1 MKLEGEFMPADPVVD
16 GITEGEV
23 RFDHAVCVHSAVA
36 MSGTSLGGS
45 AITVTPD
52 MTSKD
57 GTKVI
62 VRGFGPQVMWQEL
75 KDHFKPCG
83 TVAHAD
89 VKGQSKGKGRGS
101 SFPSVGEVRMSSAE
115 EASLAVQTLNGSQMS
130 GSTLSVQLHGGS
142 KDGTKLQVSG
152 IPPGAAWQELKDLF
166 GSCGTVM
173 HADTAPIVPGQ
184 TFTGEV
190 RYDDPQQA
198 MLALKTLN
206 GTQLGAS
213 QIFIALD
220 PASSDS
226 SKLTITG
233 ISPGTGWQELKD
245 HFATMG
251 TVAFADVHKGK
262 GGGKG
267 GLNPWGGTKGAC
279 KGAVF
284 GNAGGVF
291 GGQMAMMQGACGK
304 GAFGKGG
311 SPSTSIGEVRMSNA
325 QEAFMSVQMLNG
337 SQIWGSTLQ
346 VNLHPGS
353 QDSTKLQV
361 SGIPPGAAWQEL
373 KDLFAS
379 CGTVMHADV
388 APAGNVGAAFG
399 GFSKGA
405 CCKGA
410 CGKGAC
416 GKGGAS
422 GGGKGFPRV
431 PGAMTGTVRYE
442 TPIAA
447 QMAMAQLNGAHLC
460 GAQITVDSDWNSQD
474 GTKLWVAGIAPG
486 TGWQELKDL
495 FAQCGPVAFCNVGKG
510 SGKGKF

>member
-1 MKLEGEFMPADPVVD
+1 MASPMMEVPPGKRMKLESEFMPADPVVD

-36 MSGTSLGGS
+36 MSGTNLGGS

-115 EASLAVQTLNGSQMS
+115 EASLAVQTLNGGQMS

-206 GTQLGAS
+206 DTSLGPRRSSSRWTRRPPTAAS
-213 QIFIALD
+213 
-220 PASSDS
+220 
-226 SKLTITG
+226 
-233 ISPGTGWQELKD
+233 
-245 HFATMG
+245 
-251 TVAFADVHKGK
+251 
-262 GGGKG
+262 
-267 GLNPWGGTKGAC
+267 
-279 KGAVF
+279 
-284 GNAGGVF
+284 
-291 GGQMAMMQGACGK
+291 
-304 GAFGKGG
+304 
-311 SPSTSIGEVRMSNA
+311 
-325 QEAFMSVQMLNG
+325 
-337 SQIWGSTLQ
+337 
-346 VNLHPGS
+346 
-353 QDSTKLQV
+353 
-361 SGIPPGAAWQEL
+361 
-373 KDLFAS
+373 
-379 CGTVMHADV
+379 
-388 APAGNVGAAFG
+388 
-399 GFSKGA
+399 
-405 CCKGA
+405 
-410 CGKGAC
+410 
-416 GKGGAS
+416 
-422 GGGKGFPRV
+422 
-431 PGAMTGTVRYE
+431 
-442 TPIAA
+442 
-447 QMAMAQLNGAHLC
+447 
-460 GAQITVDSDWNSQD
+460 
-474 GTKLWVAGIAPG
+474 
-486 TGWQELKDL
+486 
-495 FAQCGPVAFCNVGKG
+495 
-510 SGKGKF
+510 